1 MLNHELRHDD
11 GILVLN
17 PEGPLE
23 AADFTTL
30 TSQVDAYLEQHGTL
44 RGVLIRAKSFPG
56 WKDFGA
62 LLAHLKFLK
71 AHIQR
76 IEKVAVVAD
85 GVLANIMP
93 SIANHFVHAQVQHFE
108 LVQEEAAWNWLR
120 QTGNTQTGSVA

>member
-17 PEGPLE
+17 PDGPLE
-23 AADFTTL
+23 AADFTAL

-44 RGVLIRAKSFPG
+44 RGVFIRAQSFPG

-71 AHIQR
+71 AHLHR
-76 IEKVAVVAD
+76 IEKVAIVAD
-85 GVLANIMP
+85 GALANIMP

-108 LVQEEAAWNWLR
+108 LVREESAWDWLR
-120 QTGNTQTGSVA
+120 QTGNTQMGSVA